1 MQNKIIKI
9 LLPVLLAGVIGGGVW
24 LAPNI
29 FTAERNLAAED
40 LQLDE
45 QEATIRAIKKVTPA
59 VVSIIINDYQS
70 VIIFNQDGATT
81 QKQKKQAGSGTGFI
95 ISADGYILTNKHV
108 AKAGNPE
115 TAEYQIILNSG
126 KKYYAQYIGV
136 DPLKDLGVLK
146 IFDKNLPFVELG
158 DSDKLVQG
166 MSVMAIG
173 NALGKYQNS
182 VTKGIV
188 SALGRSIAASD
199 NRGNVEALDNVIQ
212 TDAQINPG
220 NSGGPLI
227 DLSGKVVGVNVAI
240 DESAQSISFA
250 IPINDAKVII
260 KSIREQN
267 RIVRPRIGIRYVMLT
282 PELATAKNLPRP
294 SGAWII
300 RAEDD
305 PDSPAILADSPA
317 AKGGLE
323 EGDIIIEVNAIKIEG
338 SNTLFN
344 VIQKYKPGNKIGLK
358 IQRGDKII
366 IRTIVLDE
374 FK

>member
-1 MQNKIIKI
+1 MSNKIVKI
-9 LLPVLLAGVIGGGVW
+9 LLPILLAGIIGGGAW
-24 LAPNI
+24 FAPDI
-29 FTAERNLAAED
+29 FTAERSLTAKT

-45 QEATIRAIKKVTPA
+45 QEATILAIKKITPA
-59 VVSIIINDYQS
+59 VVSIIINDYQN
-70 VIIFNQDGATT
+70 IILLSPNGVNA
-81 QKQKKQAGSGTGFI
+81 QKQKKQVGSGTGFI

-108 AKAGNPE
+108 VKAGNPE

-136 DPLKDLGVLK
+136 DPLKDLGILK
-146 IFDKNLPFVELG
+146 IFDKNLPSVELG

-227 DLSGKVVGVNVAI
+227 DLGGKVVGVNVAI
-240 DESAQSISFA
+240 DESGQSISFA

-282 PELATAKNLPRP
+282 PELAAAKSLPRA
-294 SGAWII
+294 SGAWIT

-305 PDSPAILADSPA
+305 PGTPAILPDSPA

-338 SNTLFN
+338 NNTLFN

-366 IRTIVLDE
+366 VRTVTLDE

>member
-1 MQNKIIKI
+1 MKYGQKVFI
-9 LLPVLLAGVIGGGVW
+9 LIFALFLVVGGAS
-24 LAPNI
+24 LNYYSPQA
-29 FTAERNLAAED
+29 TAKN

-45 QEATIRAIKKVTPA
+45 QEATILAIKKVSPA
-59 VVSIIINDYQS
+59 VVSIIITDYQNLILIGPNGVS
-70 VIIFNQDGATT
+70 N
-81 QKQKKQAGSGTGFI
+81 QKQKKQIGSGTGFV

-108 AKAGNPE
+108 VKAGNPE
-115 TAEYQIILNSG
+115 TAEYQIIFASG

-136 DPLKDLGVLK
+136 DPLKDLGILK

-173 NALGKYQNS
+173 NALGRYQNS

-199 NRGNVEALDNVIQ
+199 NSGQVEALDNVIQ

-227 DLSGKVVGVNVAI
+227 DLAGKVVGIDVAM
-240 DESAQSISFA
+240 DESGQSIGFA

-282 PELATAKNLPRP
+282 PELAAAKNLPRS
-294 SGAWII
+294 SGAWIT

-305 PDSPAILADSPA
+305 PNSAAILPDSPAD
-317 AKGGLE
+317 KGGVA
-323 EGDIIIEVNAIKIEG
+323 EGDIVFEVNGIKIEG
-338 SNTLFN
+338 NNTLFN
-344 VIQKYKPGNKIGLK
+344 IVQKYKPGAKIGLK
-358 IQRGDKII
+358 IQRGKDII
-366 IRTIVLDE
+366 IRTVVLDE